1 MKFTYKDKEIE
12 LKYSLR
18 AMMMY
23 ENVTDGK
30 EYPTT
35 LTDMITL
42 MYCIVV
48 TSSKDYSIT
57 FDEWIE
63 YLDEHMELLNEFTTW
78 MGTIGQNQNK
88 LKKD

>member
-18 AMMMY
+18 VMMMY
-23 ENVTDGK
+23 ANVTDGK

-48 TSSKDYSIT
+48 TSAKDYSIT

-63 YLDEHMELLNEFTTW
+63 YLDEHMEFLNEFTTW

>member
-1 MKFTYKDKEIE
+1 MKFTYKDKAIE

-48 TSSKDYSIT
+48 TSAKDYSIT

-63 YLDEHMELLNEFTTW
+63 YLDEHMEFLNEFTTW